1 MEFYRIN
8 GGEKLNGTVDISGA
22 KNAALPILAATILTD
37 ETITLE
43 NVPKVNDTIIMVET
57 LVNLGASVE
66 YVTDNTL
73 QINTSGINKYVV
85 DNPSIKKIR
94 ASYYFAGALLGRY
107 KTARVPLPGGCNIGG
122 RGLDM
127 HEKGFEALG
136 AQVHITESEIV
147 VNVDSGQLNGAR
159 MYMDKVSVGATINIM
174 LAAVLTPGK
183 TIIEGAAKEPH
194 VVDVANFINGI
205 GGHIT
210 GAGTDKIRINGV
222 PALKGG
228 TYAVI
233 PDQIEAGTFMMA
245 AAITHGDVTVNNVIP
260 THLES
265 ISSKLQEIGCR
276 IEESDE
282 WVRVI
287 GPEGRLKRTQVKTLP
302 YPGFP
307 TDMQPQISVALGL
320 ADGCSTVVESIFDNR
335 FMYVNELKKMGC
347 NITVDECTTAYIDG
361 VDYYQGAGMTSP
373 DLRAGAALVLAALA
387 AKGQSEID
395 GIEYI
400 ERGYENFDSKLRKLG
415 ADIQKITKD

>member
-1 MEFYRIN
+1 MNIYKIR
-8 GGEKLNGTVDISGA
+8 GGEALKGTVDISGA

-43 NVPKVNDTIIMVET
+43 NVPKVNDTVIMAET
-57 LVNLGASVE
+57 LVDLGASVE
-66 YVTDNTL
+66 YKDDNTL
-73 QINTSGINKYVV
+73 IINTSGINKYTV

-107 KTARVPLPGGCNIGG
+107 KQAKVPLPGGCNIGG

-136 AQVHITESEIV
+136 ADVHITKSDIIV
-147 VNVDSGQLNGAR
+147 DVPNGIMSGTR

-222 PALKGG
+222 PSLRGG
-228 TYAVI
+228 SYAVI

-245 AAITHGDVTVNNVIP
+245 AAITHGDITVNNVIP
-260 THLES
+260 THLDS
-265 ISSKLQEIGCR
+265 ISSKLLEIGCR

-287 GPEGRLKRTQVKTLP
+287 GPEGKLKRTQVRTLP

-320 ADGCSTVVESIFDNR
+320 ADGCSTVAESIFDNR

-361 VDYYQGAGMTSP
+361 VEYYQGANMTSP

-400 ERGYENFDSKLRKLG
+400 ERGYENFDTKLRSLG
-415 ADIQKITKD
+415 ADIQKVTKD

>member
-1 MEFYRIN
+1 MEIYRIK
-8 GGEKLNGTVDISGA
+8 GGAGLNGSVDISGA
-22 KNAALPILAATILTD
+22 KNAALPIIAATLLTD

-43 NVPKVNDTIIMVET
+43 NVPKVNDTIIMVDT
-57 LVNLGASVE
+57 IKKLGGSVE
-66 YVTDNTL
+66 YVNDNTL
-73 QINTSGINKYVV
+73 KINTSTIDKYTV

-107 KTARVPLPGGCNIGG
+107 KQARVPLPGGCNIGG

-136 AQVHITESEIV
+136 ADVRITESEII
-147 VNVDSGQLNGAR
+147 VDGTIAPLNGTR
-159 MYMDKVSVGATINIM
+159 IYMDKVSVGATINIM
-174 LAAVLTPGK
+174 LAAILTPGK

-222 PALKGG
+222 PSLRGG
-228 TYAVI
+228 TYSII

-245 AAITHGDVTVNNVIP
+245 AAITHGDITVNNVIP
-260 THLES
+260 THLDS
-265 ISSKLQEIGCR
+265 ISSKLREIGCR
-276 IEESDE
+276 VDESDDF
-282 WVRVI
+282 VRVI
-287 GPEGRLKRTQVKTLP
+287 GPQGRLKRTQVRTLP

-347 NITVDECTTAYIDG
+347 NIVVDECTTAYIEG
-361 VDYYQGAGMTSP
+361 VDYYQGANMTSP

-387 AKGQSEID
+387 AKGQSDID

-400 ERGYENFDSKLRKLG
+400 ERGYENFDKKLRSLG
-415 ADIQKITKD
+415 ADIVKMEI

>member
-1 MEFYRIN
+1 MEFYRIK
-8 GGEKLNGTVDISGA
+8 GGKPLCGTVNISGA

-43 NVPKVNDTIIMVET
+43 NVPRVNDTNIMVET
-57 LVNLGASVE
+57 LIKLGASVE
-66 YVTDNTL
+66 YIDENTL
-73 QINTSGINKYVV
+73 KINTSGIEKYSV

-107 KTARVPLPGGCNIGG
+107 KQARVPLPGGCNIGG

-136 AQVHITESEIV
+136 ATVNITESEIV
-147 VNVDSGQLNGAR
+147 VDASSTGLYGTK

-245 AAITHGDVTVNNVIP
+245 AAITHGDIVVNNVIP
-260 THLES
+260 THLDS
-265 ISSKLQEIGCR
+265 ISSKLKEIGCR

-282 WVRVI
+282 MVRVI

-347 NITVDECTTAYIDG
+347 NIVVDECTAYIEG
-361 VDYYQGAGMTSP
+361 VEYYQGANMTSP
-373 DLRAGAALVLAALA
+373 DLRAGAALVLAALSA
-387 AKGQSEID
+387 NGQSDID

-400 ERGYENFDSKLRKLG
+400 ERGYENFDRKLQQLG
-415 ADIQKITKD
+415 ADITKLTKE

>member
-1 MEFYRIN
+1 MQIYTIN
-8 GGEKLNGTVDISGA
+8 GGKALTGTVDISGA

-43 NVPKVNDTIIMVET
+43 NVPKVNDTVIMVET
-57 LVNLGASVE
+57 LIKLGAMVE
-66 YVTDNTL
+66 YINDNTL
-73 QINTSGINKYVV
+73 KINTSTIDKYVV
-85 DNPSIKKIR
+85 DNPNIKKIR

-107 KTARVPLPGGCNIGG
+107 RTARVPLPGGCNIGG

-136 AQVHITESEIV
+136 ADVCISESEII
-147 VNVDSGQLNGAR
+147 VDAVDKPMNGTR
-159 MYMDKVSVGATINIM
+159 IYMDKVSVGATINIM
-174 LAAVLTPGK
+174 LASVLTPGK

-194 VVDVANFINGI
+194 IVDLANFLNGI
-205 GGHIT
+205 GGHIS
-210 GAGTDKIRINGV
+210 GAGTDRIRINGV
-222 PALKGG
+222 PGLRGG

-265 ISSKLQEIGCR
+265 ISSKLKEIGCR

-287 GPEGRLKRTQVKTLP
+287 GPEGKLKRTQVKTLP
-302 YPGFP
+302 YPGYP

-347 NITVDECTTAYIDG
+347 NIRVDECTTAYIEG
-361 VDYYQGAGMTSP
+361 VDYYQGANMTSP

-387 AKGQSEID
+387 AKGKSEID

-400 ERGYENFDSKLRKLG
+400 ERGYENFDTKLRSLG
-415 ADIQKITKD
+415 ADIQKVNID

>member
-1 MEFYRIN
+1 
-8 GGEKLNGTVDISGA
+8 
-22 KNAALPILAATILTD
+22 
-37 ETITLE
+37 
-43 NVPKVNDTIIMVET
+43 
-57 LVNLGASVE
+57 
-66 YVTDNTL
+66 
-73 QINTSGINKYVV
+73 
-85 DNPSIKKIR
+85 
-94 ASYYFAGALLGRY
+94 
-107 KTARVPLPGGCNIGG
+107 
-122 RGLDM
+122 M
-127 HEKGFEALG
+127 HEKGFESLG
-136 AQVHITESEIV
+136 ADVKITESEIL
-147 VNVDSGQLNGAR
+147 VDGEVGPLSGTR
-159 MYMDKVSVGATINIM
+159 IYMDKVSVGATINIM

-205 GGHIT
+205 GGHLT

-222 PALKGG
+222 PSLKGG

-245 AAITHGDVTVNNVIP
+245 AAITHGDIVVDNVIP
-260 THLES
+260 THLDS
-265 ISSKLQEIGCR
+265 ISSKLKEMGCK

-282 WVRVI
+282 SVRVI
-287 GPEGRLKRTQVKTLP
+287 GPEGQLKRTQVKTLP

-347 NITVDECTTAYIDG
+347 NIVVDECTTAYIEG
-361 VDYYQGAGMTSP
+361 VDYYQGANMTSP

-387 AKGQSEID
+387 AKGQSDID

-400 ERGYENFDSKLRKLG
+400 ERGYENFDEKLRKLG
-415 ADIQKITKD
+415 ANIEKLEV

>member
-1 MEFYRIN
+1 MEIYRIK
-8 GGEKLNGTVDISGA
+8 GGAVLNGSVDISGA
-22 KNAALPILAATILTD
+22 KNAALPIIAATLLTD

-43 NVPKVNDTIIMVET
+43 NVPKVNDTIIMVDT
-57 LVNLGASVE
+57 IKKLGGSVE
-66 YVTDNTL
+66 YVNDNTL
-73 QINTSGINKYVV
+73 KINTSTIDKYTV

-107 KTARVPLPGGCNIGG
+107 KQARVPLPGGCNIGG

-136 AQVHITESEIV
+136 ADVRITESEII
-147 VNVDSGQLNGAR
+147 VDGTIAPLNGTR
-159 MYMDKVSVGATINIM
+159 IYMDKVSVGATINIM
-174 LAAVLTPGK
+174 LAAILTPGK

-222 PALKGG
+222 PSLRGG
-228 TYAVI
+228 TYSII

-245 AAITHGDVTVNNVIP
+245 AAITHGDITVNNVIP
-260 THLES
+260 THLDS
-265 ISSKLQEIGCR
+265 ISSKLREIGCR
-276 IEESDE
+276 VDESDDF
-282 WVRVI
+282 VRVI
-287 GPEGRLKRTQVKTLP
+287 GPQGRLKRTQVRTLP

-347 NITVDECTTAYIDG
+347 NIVVDECTTAYIEG
-361 VDYYQGAGMTSP
+361 VDYYQGANMTSP

-387 AKGQSEID
+387 AKGQSDID

-400 ERGYENFDSKLRKLG
+400 ERGYENFDKKLRSLG
-415 ADIQKITKD
+415 ADIVKMEI

>member
-1 MEFYRIN
+1 MEFYRIK
-8 GGEKLNGTVDISGA
+8 GGKPLCGTVNISGA

-43 NVPKVNDTIIMVET
+43 NVPRVNDTNIMVET
-57 LVNLGASVE
+57 LIKLGASVE
-66 YVTDNTL
+66 YIDENTL
-73 QINTSGINKYVV
+73 KINTSGIEKYSV

-107 KTARVPLPGGCNIGG
+107 KQARVPLPGGCNIGG

-136 AQVHITESEIV
+136 STVNITESEIV
-147 VNVDSGQLNGAR
+147 VDASSTGLYGTK

-245 AAITHGDVTVNNVIP
+245 AAITHGDIVVNNVIP
-260 THLES
+260 THLDS
-265 ISSKLQEIGCR
+265 ISSKLKEIGCR

-282 WVRVI
+282 MVRVI

-347 NITVDECTTAYIDG
+347 NIVVDECTAYIEG
-361 VDYYQGAGMTSP
+361 VEYYQGANMTSP
-373 DLRAGAALVLAALA
+373 DLRAGAALVLAALSA
-387 AKGQSEID
+387 NGQSDID

-400 ERGYENFDSKLRKLG
+400 ERGYENFDRKLQQLG
-415 ADIQKITKD
+415 ADITKLTKE

>member
-1 MEFYRIN
+1 MNIYRIR
-8 GGEKLNGTVDISGA
+8 GGEALKGEVDISGA

-43 NVPKVNDTIIMVET
+43 NVPKVNDTVIMVET
-57 LVNLGASVE
+57 LEKLGSSVE
-66 YVTDNTL
+66 YLDDNTL
-73 QINTSGINKYVV
+73 RINTSAIDKYEVK
-85 DNPSIKKIR
+85 NPNIKKIR

-107 KTARVPLPGGCNIGG
+107 RQAVVPLPGGCNIGG

-136 AQVHITESEIV
+136 ASVKITASDIV
-147 VNVDSGQLNGAR
+147 VDGTEAELSGTR
-159 MYMDKVSVGATINIM
+159 IYMDKVSVGATINIM

-205 GGHIT
+205 GGHIS
-210 GAGTDKIRINGV
+210 GAGTDRIRITGV
-222 PALKGG
+222 QSLRGG

-245 AAITHGDVTVNNVIP
+245 AAITHGDITVKNVIP

-265 ISSKLQEIGCR
+265 ISSKLKEIGCK
-276 IEESDE
+276 IQESDD

-287 GPEGRLKRTQVKTLP
+287 GPAGRLKRTQVKTLP

-320 ADGCSTVVESIFDNR
+320 ADGISTVVESIFDNR

-347 NITVDECTTAYIDG
+347 NITVDESTTAYIDG
-361 VDYYQGAGMTSP
+361 VEYYQGANMTSP

-387 AKGQSEID
+387 AKGGSDID

-400 ERGYENFDSKLRKLG
+400 ERGYENFDKKLRQLG
-415 ADIQKITKD
+415 ADIQKMEV